1 MKYMLQTVV
10 TTGTNVFNSITE
22 LENFLSLLTGVSEN
36 RLAIETHIIELRNQ
50 GILASSTNEIEGGM
64 WKVTKIFHTPEDRTD
79 YIMWAQG
86 MHMTDEQLDSLGW
99 RHLMLNFQTE
109 ITDDRWNEIV
119 QENPSLQT

>member
-36 RLAIETHIIELRNQ
+36 RLAIANHISQLKNQ
-50 GILASSTNEIEGGM
+50 GILASSTNEIEQGM
-64 WKVTKIFHTPEDRTD
+64 WKVTKIFHTVEDRAD
-79 YIMWAQG
+79 YVLWASG

-99 RHLMLNFQTE
+99 KHLMLNFQTE

-119 QENPSLQT
+119 QENSLLQT

>member
-36 RLAIETHIIELRNQ
+36 RLAIETHLTELRNQ
-50 GILASSTNEIEGGM
+50 GILASSTNEIEGSM

-79 YIMWAQG
+79 YIMWAEG
-86 MHMTDEQLDSLGW
+86 MQMTDEQLSNLGW
-99 RHLMLNFQTE
+99 RHVMLNFQTE
-109 ITDDRWNEIV
+109 ITSDRWNEIV
-119 QENPSLQT
+119 QENQTLQT